1 MICLFIK
8 FLQLKLLICMFKCVI
23 LKSVLMKWWILNVK
37 EVITSFDHATSDE
50 SLCVQHLL
58 LSSFMQMKQLKL
70 WDNEIFLCK
79 TA

>member
-8 FLQLKLLICMFKCVI
+8 FLRLKLLICMFECMI
-23 LKSVLMKWWILNVK
+23 LRSVLIRQRILNVR

-50 SLCVQHLL
+50 SLHVWHLL
-58 LSSFMQMKQLKL
+58 LSSFMQMKQLEL
-70 WDNEIFLCK
+70 WDNEISLRE